1 MLGYNRYNPLGTP
14 TINVSPSASISTTAS
29 TESTATAPTA
39 TPTATGVDKNASSGL
54 NSLLNLATQ
63 GAQIAGTIKQQRQ
76 QSGASARRQSL
87 IAQCGRRPLV
97 GRQRKAEYAKCKAD
111 YEAGA
116 TTATGGA
123 EDVNKTLTTQQN
135 GSPMR
140 IIWIGLA
147 IAVAGGLGYMLYKK
161 SK

>member
-1 MLGYNRYNPLGTP
+1 MSGYNPLGTP
-14 TINVSPSASISTTAS
+14 TINVSPSASIANTASTATTAS
-29 TESTATAPTA
+29 TASTATAS
-39 TPTATGVDKNASSGL
+39 TATGVDKNASSGL
-54 NSLLNLATQ
+54 DSLLNLATQ
-63 GAQIAGTIKQQRQ
+63 GAQIFGAVKQQRQ

-116 TTATGGA
+116 TTSTGGDG
-123 EDVNKTLTTQQN
+123 DVNKTLTTQQN

-140 IIWIGLA
+140 ILWIGLA
-147 IAVAGGLGYMLYKK
+147 IAVAGGLGYMIYKK